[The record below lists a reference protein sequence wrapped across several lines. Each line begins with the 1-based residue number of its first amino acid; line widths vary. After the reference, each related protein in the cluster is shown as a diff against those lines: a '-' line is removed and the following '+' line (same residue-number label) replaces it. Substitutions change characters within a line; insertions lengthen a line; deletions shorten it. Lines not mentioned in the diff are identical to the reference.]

1 MINKNIRN
9 QMHYDTVVFDNPAF
23 DHAIIGMTI
32 DGRAIYVLELMVSEL
47 VEDDEISEEEALE
60 FIEYNTIRTLPYI
73 TGKAPIILADTFML
87 LQDE

>member
-1 MINKNIRN
+1 
-9 QMHYDTVVFDNPAF
+9 MHYDTVVFDNPAF

-47 VEDDEISEEEALE
+47 AVDDEISEEEALE

-73 TGKAPIILADTFML
+73 AGKAPIILGDTYML